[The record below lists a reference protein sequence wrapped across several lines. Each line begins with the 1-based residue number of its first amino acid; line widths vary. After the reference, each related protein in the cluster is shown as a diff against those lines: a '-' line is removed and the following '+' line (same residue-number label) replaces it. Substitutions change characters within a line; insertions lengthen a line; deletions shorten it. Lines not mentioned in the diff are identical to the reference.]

1 MIGARYS
8 DRLPGRVAPRTRA
21 VRLRDVRSLLPSL
34 LLFAC
39 ASAPSAPSVPRPA
52 PGAEAVRNGDRLRRH
67 GQYAEAEE
75 AYRAALE
82 VDAGEAR
89 AHVGLQTLGVRQGR
103 HLELR
108 RQYREGGDPFL
119 AARLEPESEAQR
131 ETYRQAAE
139 PWRSFGLATS
149 EVVRGNSASRAR
161 QYYSEALAADPG
173 HTWAR
178 LGRARLGLV
187 LGDVGAAEAD
197 FRAALWGEPE
207 HPLPW
212 VGLSAIA
219 DRRGDLEGAFRL
231 ALEGYRRAPADAALA
246 GRVHALAVRGG
257 SKTYLRRAA
266 EELQVQ
272 GQHGEGVALLQ
283 ASTLWARLGEGERAV
298 AAREAARARG
308 ASGPEIETTR
318 RRRLSPGMRSFVLAF
333 TSATR
338 ARYRHYRA
346 TGEAERFGAF
356 LAWARD
362 LYERTSG
369 RGLGPAVEPLEF
381 AFVGTLVDPTVEGAE
396 PLVRACA
403 EEGLLLVLG
412 QRRGG
417 PPEAMLAEIIR
428 REPMRTLRVRGTEIE
443 REVIRVGWRYLSGY
457 QEWGGGGDLAGLAL
471 VRCVIIDLHAV
482 ARWEGDLRRRLQL
495 LEPRREALFA
505 AAALED
511 EPVTAID
518 DPAGVAD
525 RLYLAGDFDLAGEV
539 GVHEDSHLVDAA
551 RHLPVGRHAF
561 RNFGLAL
568 RSGFS
573 ASEIL
578 AFLER
583 NAQLTAIAEGP
594 APLAA
599 LASCCAA
606 LGDPGVHATA
616 YREIVQGMV
625 EEIHARPESYREI
638 DPARVILQQLHRLPE
653 SKVREL
659 GRILVERWGLLE

>member
-1 MIGARYS
+1 
-8 DRLPGRVAPRTRA
+8 VRT
-21 VRLRDVRSLLPSL
+21 
-34 LLFAC
+34 
-39 ASAPSAPSVPRPA
+39 
-52 PGAEAVRNGDRLRRH
+52 GDRLRRQ

-75 AYRAALE
+75 AYRAALAI
-82 VDAGEAR
+82 DAGEAR
-89 AHVGLQTLGVRQGR
+89 AHVGLQTLGEREGR

-108 RQYREGGDPFL
+108 RHYREAGDPFL

-131 ETYRQAAE
+131 ETYRKAVE

-149 EVVRGNSASRAR
+149 EVRRGDSTSRAR
-161 QYYSEALAADPG
+161 QYYGQALAVDPG

-178 LGRARLGLV
+178 VGRGRLRLV
-187 LGDVGAAEAD
+187 LGEVGAAEAD
-197 FRAALWGEPE
+197 FRAALWSEPS

-219 DRRGDLEGAFRL
+219 DRRGDLAEAFRL
-231 ALEGYRRAPADAALA
+231 AVEAYRRAPADASLA

-257 SKTYLRRAA
+257 SKAYLRRAA
-266 EELQVQ
+266 EELEKQ
-272 GQHGEGVALLQ
+272 GLHGEGSALLQ
-283 ASTLWARLGEGERAV
+283 ASMLWARLGEAERAV

-308 ASGPEIETTR
+308 ASDPEIETTR
-318 RRRLSPGMRSFVLAF
+318 RRRLSAGLRSFVLTF
-333 TSATR
+333 TRAMR

-346 TGEAERFGAF
+346 TGGEAESFDAF
-356 LAWARD
+356 LEWARD
-362 LYERTSG
+362 LYERTTG
-369 RGLGPAVEPLEF
+369 RGLGPAVEPMQF
-381 AFVGTLVDPTVEGAE
+381 AFVGTLVDPTLEGTE

-417 PPEAMLAEIIR
+417 PPEAMLAEILH

-443 REVIRVGWRYLSGY
+443 REQIRVGWRYLSGY

-471 VRCVIIDLHAV
+471 VRCVILDMHAV

-505 AAALED
+505 TPALDD

-518 DPAGVAD
+518 DPAGVAE

-539 GVHEDSHLVDAA
+539 GVHEDSHLVDAE
-551 RHLPVGRHAF
+551 RHLPVGSHAF

-568 RSGFS
+568 RRGFS
-573 ASEIL
+573 AGEIL

-606 LGDPGVHATA
+606 LGDPGVHAKA
-616 YREIVQGMV
+616 YGEIVQGMV
-625 EEIHARPESYREI
+625 DEIHARPESYPEI

-653 SKVREL
+653 SRVRQL
-659 GRILVERWGLLE
+659 GRVLVERWGLLE